1 MKKKESME
9 KAKAEDVK
17 ICSLCGQMIIGD
29 YEMVRTRRRTTMY
42 FCKGMQ
48 CREEGSHEKR
58 D

>member
-48 CREEGSHEKR
+48 CRKEHDREK
-58 D
+58 

>member
-1 MKKKESME
+1 MKKNPEK

-29 YEMVRTRRRTTMY
+29 YEMVGTRRRTTMY
-42 FCKGMQ
+42 FCKGMR